1 MHPSGAPHRA
11 GGSTGDDVGSPA
23 GPGVPGV
30 RDARAPLVGGA
41 GPPSLREQVE
51 DLRGRLIAAEGRHH
65 AAIAAAA
72 PAHRASARNLVHYA
86 ALRSSDLTD
95 LQQRLTE
102 AGLSSLG
109 RCEAAVLGSVEAVL
123 DVLLRLDGD
132 GWRAGDPRTEL
143 TPGVAR
149 ALQAARTRT
158 ILAAPPERRRAEIMV
173 TMPANAATDAGL
185 VGAMVAAGMDC
196 ARINCAHDGPEAW
209 AAMIGKVRDAA
220 RAADRNVRIHMDL
233 GGPKIRTG
241 AVPLGGVR
249 LRRGDMM
256 LLTAGLGPDRP
267 VTRGADGRL
276 RHPPRIGCTIPA
288 ALARVETG
296 QSIWLDDGRVAGVV
310 TDTGRDGLEVVVTRV
325 PPGGH
330 RLRANKGVN
339 LPDTDLGVPMMTPAD
354 RRALPFIA
362 RNADMVGL
370 SFVQR
375 PEDVLELR
383 ADLDRLGGHD
393 VATVL
398 KVETRRAV
406 QSLPEILLAAMRGPA
421 LGVMIARGDLAVE
434 CGWER
439 LAEVQED
446 ILSLSAAVH
455 APVIW
460 ATQVLEGL
468 ARTGVPSRA
477 EISDVALAERAE
489 CVMLNKGS
497 NVIEA
502 MRLLDG
508 ILERMQH
515 RQSQRRALL
524 PRSAP
529 LARFAEGG

>member
-1 MHPSGAPHRA
+1 V
-11 GGSTGDDVGSPA
+11 TGT
-23 GPGVPGV
+23 
-30 RDARAPLVGGA
+30 GA
-41 GPPSLREQVE
+41 GSLRDQLE
-51 DLRGRLIAAEGRHH
+51 DLRDRLVAAEERHH
-65 AAIAAAA
+65 GAIAGAA
-72 PAHRASARNLVHYA
+72 PAHRASARNLIHYA

-95 LQQRLTE
+95 LQWRLTE

-109 RCEAAVLGSVEAVL
+109 RSEAAVLGSVEAVL
-123 DVLLRLDGD
+123 DVLVRIDGD
-132 GWRAGDPRTEL
+132 PGRAGRNPTAL
-143 TPGVAR
+143 TPRVAR
-149 ALQAARTRT
+149 ELQVERTRT

-173 TMPANAATDAGL
+173 TMPTNAATDAGL
-185 VGAMVAAGMDC
+185 VGGMVAAGMDC
-196 ARINCAHDGPEAW
+196 ARINCAHDGPEVW
-209 AAMIGKVRDAA
+209 AAMIEKVRDAA
-220 RAADRNVRIHMDL
+220 RAADRNIRIHMDL
-233 GGPKIRTG
+233 GGPKLRTG

-249 LRRGDMM
+249 LRRGDAL
-256 LLTAGLGPDRP
+256 LLTDGLGPDRP
-267 VTRGADGRL
+267 VERGSDGRL
-276 RHPPRIGCTIPA
+276 GHLPRIGCTIPA

-296 QSIWLDDGRVAGVV
+296 QSVWLDDGRVAGVV
-310 TDTGRDGLEVVVTRV
+310 TATRRDGTEVVVTRA
-325 PPGGH
+325 PSGGH
-330 RLRANKGVN
+330 RLRPNKGIN
-339 LPDTDLGVPMMTPAD
+339 LPDTDLGVRAMTLAD

-362 RNADMVGL
+362 GNADMVGL

-383 ADLDRLGGHD
+383 AELDRLGGES

-398 KVETRRAV
+398 KIETRRAV
-406 QSLPEILLAAMRGPA
+406 ENLPQILLAAMRGPA

-446 ILSLSAAVH
+446 ILSLSAAAH

-497 NVIEA
+497 NVVDAI
-502 MRLLDG
+502 RLLG
-508 ILERMQH
+508 EILERMQH
-515 RQSQRRALL
+515 RQFKRRALL